1 MSDVPQAVAEDAT
14 SASAVEHQV
23 MDILNPGL
31 HHHDLLQSYVRTRV
45 EGGTDSKQDPE
56 EFEEPCKEGH
66 SSKPS
71 TAAIGGNARY
81 DKGKKGNDR
90 KEKEKSDSAIESE
103 MRIQKSRRK

>member
-31 HHHDLLQSYVRTRV
+31 HHHNLLQSYVRTRV

-71 TAAIGGNARY
+71 TAAIGGNARAMT
-81 DKGKKGNDR
+81 KARRVTTGR
-90 KEKEKSDSAIESE
+90 KRRSLTALS
-103 MRIQKSRRK
+103 SRR